1 MEHSKLPT
9 FTGDSAQ
16 IRLNQ
21 ALSWVTHHCPG
32 RQLTL
37 DEVGTIMDEVGTI
50 MGVTRE
56 RVRQI
61 EAKALKKLRHP
72 LRMRELRNA
81 L

>member
-1 MEHSKLPT
+1 MEAFNLPQ
-9 FTGDSAQ
+9 FTGRDAEA
-16 IRLNQ
+16 RL
-21 ALSWVTHHCPG
+21 AAAHRWVSEHCPG

-37 DEVGTIMDEVGTI
+37 EEVGTI

-72 LRMRELRNA
+72 IYLRQLED
-81 L
+81 